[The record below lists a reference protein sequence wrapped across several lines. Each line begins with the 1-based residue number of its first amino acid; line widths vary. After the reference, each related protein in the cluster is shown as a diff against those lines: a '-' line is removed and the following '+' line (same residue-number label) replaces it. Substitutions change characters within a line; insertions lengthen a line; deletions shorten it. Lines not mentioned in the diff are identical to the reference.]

1 MLGGQL
7 KDDLMAHL
15 DPRGQRA
22 AADKDFGDDMG
33 IVEDFIHIGGA
44 LWRLL
49 TWPLR
54 LLGRLLRR

>member
-1 MLGGQL
+1 
-7 KDDLMAHL
+7 MAHL

-44 LWRLL
+44 LWRLV
-49 TWPLR
+49 TWPVR